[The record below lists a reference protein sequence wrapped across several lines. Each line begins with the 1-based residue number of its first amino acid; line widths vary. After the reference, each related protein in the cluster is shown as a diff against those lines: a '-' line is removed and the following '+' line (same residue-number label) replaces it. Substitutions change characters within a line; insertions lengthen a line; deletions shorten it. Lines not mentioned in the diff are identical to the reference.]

1 MTRALT
7 GAAAGLLVL
16 AAACSNGGDGPDTR
30 CHGIAQVPAWT
41 VGFTVAFSDTG
52 TARDT
57 FFLRLHHAADGSGT
71 TGPGVPTTQFD
82 GKAWFTLVPTGT
94 LAVNDTVIDPIHHDT
109 TVGSAVTLSTHP
121 VGFGTFSGGYVSVD
135 LATCTADVGALF
147 FGQMHHTVDGADFG
161 TDSTRIGYSLV
172 QDIPVD
178 SAFVAGGW
186 SFPATKVATR
196 AGAYDFVHAQQYLA
210 LSLSGKYAPG
220 VDVDS
225 ATISFTAIPAAA
237 PAAPPR

>member
-1 MTRALT
+1 MTRSPAVLT
-7 GAAAGLLVL
+7 TGFLLL
-16 AAACSNGGDGPDTR
+16 AAACSNGSDGPDTR

-57 FFLRLHHAADGSGT
+57 FFIRLHHDVNGTGT

-94 LAVNDTVIDPIHHDT
+94 LAVHDTVIDPVHNDT
-109 TVGSAVTLSTHP
+109 TVGSTTTLSAHP

-147 FGQMHHTVDGADFG
+147 FGRMDHTVDGVAQG

-196 AGAYDFVHAQQYLA
+196 AGAFDFVHPKQYLA
-210 LSLSGKYAPG
+210 LSISGRYAPG

-225 ATISFTAIPAAA
+225 ATISLTAIPAAA
-237 PAAPPR
+237 QAAPPR